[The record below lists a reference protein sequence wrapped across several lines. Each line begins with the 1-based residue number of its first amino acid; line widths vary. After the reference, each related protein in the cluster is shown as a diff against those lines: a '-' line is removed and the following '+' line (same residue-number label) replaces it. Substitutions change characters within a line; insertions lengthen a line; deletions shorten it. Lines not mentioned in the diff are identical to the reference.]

1 MTIIIGPGNNNTT
14 TTPPSSRRV
23 ERENLLRWLTVTLD
37 ISNMPQPETVMET
50 VTGELLLDVSF
61 ADRVYVDGIQLAT
74 RHAGLFRFGYH
85 YHDPN
90 LASEDLEL
98 VLGGLEVEL
107 RCQMWAEAIAASPS
121 LATLLLGL
129 MRAQPMSPDVRR
141 ADEDLSLGTVEA
153 LRDCLIAEE
162 VEGCLICCEMV
173 SFRISFLAHCVACPD
188 LPESNGRIRPLGER
202 V

>member
-1 MTIIIGPGNNNTT
+1 MTIVIGPGNNNTTT

-50 VTGELLLDVSF
+50 VAGELLLDVSF

-74 RHAGLFRFGYH
+74 RHAGLFHFGYH
-85 YHDPN
+85 YHDQS
-90 LASEDLEL
+90 LVSEDLEL
-98 VLGGLEVEL
+98 VLGGLEAEL

-129 MRAQPMSPDVRR
+129 LRAQPMSPDVRR
-141 ADEDLSLGTVEA
+141 VDEDLSLETVEV
-153 LRDCLIAEE
+153 LRDCLMAE
-162 VEGCLICCEMV
+162 VEGCLVCCEMV
-173 SFRISFLAHCVACPD
+173 SSLSLCT
-188 LPESNGRIRPLGER
+188 SSYGPLEKS
-202 V
+202 